1 MLYFRSTFT
10 PLLKIKMSK
19 HNELGK
25 MGEAA
30 AAGFLK
36 KRGYN
41 IIKQNWSFLK
51 AELDIIAEKDD
62 KIIVTEVKTR
72 GEDHLIDPIKAI
84 TLKKQKQIVK
94 AANAYITEHDLNKE
108 VRFDVI
114 TVVFNR
120 NKPEIEHI
128 EDAFYATI

>member
-1 MLYFRSTFT
+1 
-10 PLLKIKMSK
+10 MSK

-30 AAGFLK
+30 AADFLK
-36 KRGYN
+36 KQGYDV
-41 IIKQNWSFLK
+41 IKQNWTFSK
-51 AELDIIAEKDD
+51 AELDIIALKDD

-72 GEDHLIDPIKAI
+72 GEDHLIEPIKAI

-94 AANAYITEHDLNKE
+94 AANAYITENELSNE

-128 EDAFYATI
+128 QDAFYATI

>member
-1 MLYFRSTFT
+1 
-10 PLLKIKMSK
+10 MSQ

-30 AAGFLK
+30 AASFLK
-36 KRGYN
+36 STGYN
-41 IIKQNWSFLK
+41 IIKQNWMWNK

-62 KIIVTEVKTR
+62 KIVVTEVKTR
-72 GEDHLIDPIKAI
+72 GEDHLVDPIKAI
-84 TLKKQKQIVK
+84 TPKKQKQIVK
-94 AANAYITEHDLNKE
+94 AANAYITENDLHNE

-120 NKPEIEHI
+120 NRPEIEHI

>member
-1 MLYFRSTFT
+1 
-10 PLLKIKMSK
+10 MSE
-19 HNELGK
+19 HIELGK

-30 AAGFLK
+30 AASFLK

-41 IIKQNWSFLK
+41 IIKQNWIFQK
-51 AELDIIAEKDD
+51 AELDIIAEKNN

-72 GEDHLIDPIKAI
+72 GEDHLIDPIRAI
-84 TLKKQKQIVK
+84 TMKKQKQMVK
-94 AANAYITEHDLNKE
+94 AANAYITENDLHSE

-128 EDAFYATI
+128 EDAFYASI